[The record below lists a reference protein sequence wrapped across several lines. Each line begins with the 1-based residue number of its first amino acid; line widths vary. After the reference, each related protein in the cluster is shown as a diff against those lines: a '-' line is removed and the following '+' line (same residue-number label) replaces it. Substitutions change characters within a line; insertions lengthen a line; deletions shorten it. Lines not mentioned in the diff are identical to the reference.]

1 MKEEYSRDFPT
12 IKYKIEEIVNIMN
25 DYAFEDLIVAIYCI
39 NICVNNRSVVESQ
52 LTLNLGLKLCEK
64 NGKEEIKTYKQ
75 FKKFFNKIKPVL
87 DVDYADPV
95 CEDFGI
101 VKFKFDNEIYNVI
114 LGTGFN
120 CCYGQLYFLKP
131 LSVLTSYEEK
141 TKKVLKYN
149 SEIIDF
155 FKDVNTN
162 DDKKEIRFV
171 LPNSKLFAKT
181 KNYFNKLNFED
192 LKEIYNIMKVDNN
205 YIENQHF
212 FEYNDKIY
220 PLYNTSILIDLFD
233 LLYSNI
239 TEIEKVQLVDMGIIN
254 VLCEISKT
262 DQGEAPNVYFPINL
276 VDKSILKAP
285 YTFLWRTLN
294 SNTIIIAINK
304 DRFENEDELLNEI
317 EKIKTLLKNNRLEI
331 VEYLKRS
338 PKGYRGVKITN
349 KCNVKFI
356 IHNSFVNLHEI
367 NFDFKEQHTENILE
381 CSAIDLAYMLLFMR
395 NVDELEEYIDYN
407 DHKDYNQMLAFG
419 GDSERFFMWKQ
430 MNHMLAKGAI
440 TFDLVN
446 VELNTSDEYVINYYK
461 DVINNYPWKN
471 SDNFLM
477 NSPFQW
483 NIEKENDE
491 IFKFENKINPT
502 FFGYVKY
509 LQNDGICFFSH
520 NLIFYKNDNLD
531 EFKNIAYLIDDINTR
546 KLKTCGFF
554 LDEISKTGN
563 NFIQVMFMPT
573 NYSKKVG
580 LSINLER
587 KYVNSDCIINS
598 NCINIRYSVNFDKLN
613 RDIIESKDR
622 SVENE
627 YIKELFMPL
636 NKYFPN
642 IYSKLRNY
650 LDKTKCEKKEV
661 DVIQLAINYL
671 YNDSNKHFNV
681 DLTYFLQAKKNI
693 AKICLDN
700 DIKPGEYFGKDAN
713 RMIRK
718 MQKDLIEFLEDE
730 IKKYDQDDLHI
741 KLLEMYSNCIHSIN
755 IHRRR
760 YDSITNVTPEVLKE
774 VRQKIITER
783 EKERSNARTI
793 LYMIESNLYLKRSNE
808 EKISQD
814 KLDSLLAFTEW
825 IIILSDNADICYY
838 TKDEAHITIDFEY
851 VVENVLDLNEES
863 NYSKRVYEKNGY
875 TISNDDEDKKFFMNI
890 KDSFKKES
898 GISLNLLSD
907 FCYFLQIEFTK
918 YTYNQLSQNVYE
930 MDEALVKCKFKE
942 LIDSID
948 GEKYSESQIQN
959 VLNFLIIESNKLKER
974 NGKTDFYLPINER
987 ENRNNRFDVKPIFL
1001 FDNKI
1006 VFSPVIINNVNDLW
1020 FNGFV
1025 NFMLPYEIGFEK
1037 TVNSL
1042 LKWKKRYEDKM
1053 VDDIEEIFYK
1063 KGISFVRKNFDLYKI
1078 DKKENYPM
1086 DLGDYDI
1093 LAIDD
1098 MTKKIWLIESKVLNK
1113 VGSIFEMYT
1122 QQRNFFL
1129 EHKYDEKFQ
1138 KRIDF
1143 MNENYKRVLKSLG
1156 FIECT
1161 GYKVIPY
1168 MVFNKVISS
1177 RYKQLK
1183 FPLISIMELEEVIT
1197 KENNKNFNN

>member
-1 MKEEYSRDFPT
+1 MKEKYSRDFPT
-12 IKYKIEEIVNIMN
+12 IVDKIEEIVNIMN
-25 DYAFEDLIVAIYCI
+25 NYVFEDLITAVYCI
-39 NICVNNRSVVESQ
+39 NICVNNRSVLQSQ
-52 LTLNLGLKLCEK
+52 LSLNLGLKLCNK
-64 NGKEEIKTYKQ
+64 KGKEEIKTYKQ
-75 FKKFFNKIKPVL
+75 FRIFFNRVKLVL
-87 DVDYADPV
+87 DVDYADDPV

-101 VKFKFDNEIYNVI
+101 VKFKYDNEIYNVI

-131 LSVLTSYEEK
+131 LSVLTSHDEK

-149 SEIIDF
+149 SEIIEF
-155 FKDVNTN
+155 FKDANTN
-162 DDKKEIRFV
+162 DTKSEIRFV
-171 LPNSKLFAKT
+171 LPNSKLFTRT
-181 KNYFNKLNFED
+181 KNYFDKLNFD
-192 LKEIYNIMKVDNN
+192 NLKGIYNIVKTDND

-212 FEYNDKIY
+212 FEYNDKVY

-233 LLYSNI
+233 LLYRHI

-262 DQGEAPNVYFPINL
+262 DQCDVPNVYFPINL
-276 VDKSILKAP
+276 ADKSILKVP
-285 YTFLWRTLN
+285 YTFLCRTLN

-304 DRFENEDELLNEI
+304 ARFENEEELIDEI
-317 EKIKTLLKNNRLEI
+317 EKIKSLLKNNKLEV
-331 VEYLKRS
+331 VEYLKRK
-338 PKGYRGVKITN
+338 PEGYRGVKITN

-367 NFDFKEQHTENILE
+367 NFVLKERHTENILD
-381 CSAIDLAYMLLFMR
+381 CSALDLVYMLLFMK

-407 DHKDYNQMLAFG
+407 DHKDYDQIIAFG
-419 GDSERFFMWKQ
+419 GDSERFFMWKK

-440 TFDLVN
+440 TFNLVN
-446 VELNTSDEYVINYYK
+446 IELNTSDEYVIDYYR
-461 DVINNYPWKN
+461 DIINKYPWKN
-471 SDNFLM
+471 SNNFLM

-483 NIEKENDE
+483 NIEKESDE
-491 IFKFENKINPT
+491 IFRFENKINPT

-509 LQNDGICFFSH
+509 LPNDGICFFSH

-531 EFKNIAYLIDDINTR
+531 EFRNIVYLIDDINMR

-573 NYSKKVG
+573 NYSRNVG
-580 LSINLER
+580 LSINTER

-598 NCINIRYSVNFDKLN
+598 NCINIRYCVNFEKLN
-613 RDIIESKDR
+613 RDIMESENR
-622 SVENE
+622 SIENE

-642 IYSKLRNY
+642 IYSKLCNF
-650 LDKTKCEKKEV
+650 LDKTKSEKKEV
-661 DVIQLAINYL
+661 DVIQLAIGYL
-671 YNDSNKHFNV
+671 YNDSNKNFNV
-681 DLTYFLQAKKNI
+681 DLKYFLQAKKNI

-700 DIKPGEYFGKDAN
+700 DIQPGEYFGKDAN
-713 RMIRK
+713 RVIRK
-718 MQKDLIEFLEDE
+718 IQKDLIKFLEDE
-730 IKKYDQDDLHI
+730 IKKYNQSDLHI
-741 KLLEMYSNCIHSIN
+741 KLLEMYSNCIHTIN
-755 IHRRR
+755 VHRRR

-774 VRQKIITER
+774 VRQKIINER

-793 LYMIESNLYLKRSNE
+793 LYMIESNLYLKRSEE

-814 KLDSLLAFTEW
+814 KLDSLLAFTDW
-825 IIILSDNADICYY
+825 VIILSDNADICYY
-838 TKDEAHITIDFEY
+838 TEDEAHITIDFEY
-851 VVENVLDLNEES
+851 VVENVLDLNVED
-863 NYSKRVYEKNGY
+863 NYNKRVYEKNGY
-875 TISNDDEDKKFFMNI
+875 TILNDDEDKKFFI
-890 KDSFKKES
+890 YVKDSFEQES
-898 GISLNLLSD
+898 GVNFNLLFD
-907 FCYFLQIEFTK
+907 FCRFLQLEFTK
-918 YTYNQLSQNVYE
+918 CTYTQLSSNVYE
-930 MDEALVKCKFKE
+930 IDEEIVKYKFKE

-948 GEKYSESQIQN
+948 GEKYYEEQIQSI
-959 VLNFLIIESNKLKER
+959 LNFLTIDSNKLKER

-987 ENRNNRFDVKPIFL
+987 ENRNNRFEVKPIIL

-1006 VFSPVIINNVNDLW
+1006 IFSPVIINNVNNLW
-1020 FNGFV
+1020 LNGFV
-1025 NFMLPYEIGFEK
+1025 NFMLPYEVGFNK
-1037 TVNSL
+1037 TVDSL

-1063 KGISFVRKNFDLYKI
+1063 NGISFVRKNVDLYKI
-1078 DKKENYPM
+1078 NKKENYPI

-1093 LAIDD
+1093 IAIDD
-1098 MTKKIWLIESKVLNK
+1098 TTKKIWILESKVLNK
-1113 VGSIFEMYT
+1113 VGNFFEMYT

-1143 MNENYKRVLKSLG
+1143 MNKNYKKVLKSFG

-1177 RYKQLK
+1177 RYKKLK
-1183 FPLISIMELEEVIT
+1183 FPLISIMELDEIIA
-1197 KENNKNFNN
+1197 KEN